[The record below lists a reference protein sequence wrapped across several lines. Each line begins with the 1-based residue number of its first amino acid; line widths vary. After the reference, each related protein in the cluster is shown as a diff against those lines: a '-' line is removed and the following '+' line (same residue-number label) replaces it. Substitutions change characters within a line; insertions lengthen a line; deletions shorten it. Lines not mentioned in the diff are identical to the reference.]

1 MADGSI
7 RIDATVSDEQAKKQI
22 AQMTKDIEKQSAA
35 VDKQAAKVHK
45 LAEQWNKVAAGG
57 TKGIKMQ
64 ADLAATEKEAARLA
78 ARLDE
83 VNAEIEKAQSDYNTK
98 LKQAATG
105 AIPQEEFSE
114 SAQKLNSLV
123 AESDKLGEA
132 LRNADDKAAQL
143 KQQLAEIK
151 QSSTMSSAGQNVRQ
165 NLSNETTQLENMKA
179 GLKQSKS
186 EMNDFVS
193 QTNSKMAKLKR
204 VVAGLGAGLKTSVGS
219 LQNSLGGKLGAAID
233 KLKAKFSNFGRSSQK
248 SMKKATGGVQSF
260 GVRLRSIVAGALF
273 FNLISKALTA
283 MADRLGKA
291 LLANQTFAKSFGQVK
306 SNLLTAF
313 QPIYE
318 SIIPWLNKLMQALAQ
333 VTAQMAQ
340 FIASVFGTTAQ
351 QAQENAKELNKQTD
365 ALDSTASSA
374 KKAEKAL
381 ASFDTVQKLTNNSNN
396 TTDPSAPKFDTDYSA
411 VKNQTP
417 QWLTD
422 FWKVFQDSWAQ
433 YGQQT
438 IESAKNA
445 LSALKDMV
453 SAIGQSFM
461 AIWTNG
467 TGLETLNN
475 IQLLLQTIFDLI
487 TAIATAFT
495 NAWNTN
501 NTGEQMLQA
510 IMNLLNTIIQIITSI
525 GQAFINAWNS
535 GNAGQAML
543 QAIMT
548 AITNVVS
555 FVNSIGQ
562 AFLTAWNDAGL
573 GESIMGHII
582 SIVTNIANV
591 IGNISQR
598 LQEAWEKNNNGV
610 QIWEAILGIV
620 DSILGFIDRITEA
633 TAQWAAHLNFEPLME
648 SIRNILQAI
657 KNLADSLG
665 DVLGDLY
672 ENVVLPMLTWVIQ
685 TGLPGL
691 INLLASVI
699 QFLAEHKT
707 LLALLTDAVI
717 GFVAAFKIASII
729 QQLASMATAIGKV
742 VSGISPLTAVL
753 ALVITL
759 TVGIMRAW
767 SNLTPLERATTV
779 IYGIV
784 AAVAALAVALGAVT
798 GAAGAIAAAAALAIG
813 IGMVYKNIN
822 AASKRSASSTRAYSL
837 GNADRPV
844 ALSTSD
850 IPALAN
856 GAVISPN
863 SEFLAL
869 LGDQKSGV
877 NVETPLSTMID
888 AFNAALD
895 ARGGTGNSS
904 QPIELYIDG
913 AKFAR
918 ITGPYNSGETR
929 RRGVSLVT
937 GGA

>member
-35 VDKQAAKVHK
+35 VDKQAAKVQK

-98 LKQAATG
+98 LKQATTG

-151 QSSTMSSAGQNVRQ
+151 QSSTMSSAGQTVRQ
-165 NLSNETTQLENMKA
+165 NLDNETTQLENMKA

-186 EMNDFVS
+186 EMTDFTS

-204 VVAGLGAGLKTSVGS
+204 AIASLGVGLKSSVGS

-291 LLANQTFAKSFGQVK
+291 LLANKTFAKSFGQVK

-340 FIASVFGTTAQ
+340 FTASVFGTTAQ
-351 QAQENAKELNKQTD
+351 KAQDNAKALEEQVD
-365 ALDSTASSA
+365 ATNDTTKAT

-381 ASFDTVQKLTNNSNN
+381 ASFDTVQKLTNK
-396 TTDPSAPKFDTDYSA
+396 TEDPSKPKFDTDFSA
-411 VKNQTP
+411 AENQMP

-422 FWKVFQDSWAQ
+422 FWKTFQESWAQ

-475 IQLLLQTIFDLI
+475 IQLLLQTIFNLI

-525 GQAFINAWNS
+525 GQAFIAAWND
-535 GNAGQAML
+535 GNAGQIML
-543 QAIMT
+543 QSIMA

-582 SIVTNIANV
+582 SIVTNIVNV

-620 DSILGFIDRITEA
+620 DSILRFIDRITEA

-648 SIRNILQAI
+648 SIKNILQAI

-691 INLLASVI
+691 IDLLASVI

-717 GFVAAFKIASII
+717 GFVTAFKITSII

-753 ALVITL
+753 ALVIAL
-759 TVGIMRAW
+759 TAGIMSAW

-798 GAAGAIAAAAALAIG
+798 GPAGAIAAAASIAAG
-813 IGMVYKNIN
+813 IGMVALNTSKAN
-822 AASKRSASSTRAYSL
+822 KRSSSGTRAYS
-837 GNADRPV
+837 GEFSRPV
-844 ALSTSD
+844 AFSLDSV
-850 IPALAN
+850 PHLAN

-918 ITGPYNSGETR
+918 ITGPYNTGETR

>member
-35 VDKQAAKVHK
+35 VDKQAAKVQK

-64 ADLAATEKEAARLA
+64 TDLAATEKEAARLA

-151 QSSTMSSAGQNVRQ
+151 QSSTMSSAGQNVRR
-165 NLSNETTQLENMKA
+165 NLANETTQLDNMKA

-204 VVAGLGAGLKTSVGS
+204 VIAGLGAGLKTSVGS
-219 LQNSLGGKLGAAID
+219 LQNFLGGKLGAAID
-233 KLKAKFSNFGRSSQK
+233 KLKGKFANFGRSSQK

-381 ASFDTVQKLTNNSNN
+381 ASFDTVQKLTNN

-411 VKNQTP
+411 AKNQTP

-525 GQAFINAWNS
+525 GQAFIAAWND
-535 GNAGQAML
+535 GNAGQIML
-543 QAIMT
+543 QSIMT
-548 AITNVVS
+548 LITTVVQAISAIGQAFLAAWNDGNAGQTMINTLIQMITAVVNL
-555 FVNSIGQ
+555 VNSIGQ
-562 AFLTAWNDAGL
+562 AFIAAWSDAGL
-573 GESIMGHII
+573 GESIFSHIL
-582 SIVTNIANV
+582 SIITNIENAIKSLAEN
-591 IGNISQR
+591 
-598 LQEAWEKNNNGV
+598 LQSAWEYNGNGV
-610 QIWEAILGIV
+610 AVWE
-620 DSILGFIDRITEA
+620 SILKIIDDVLAGIDKMSQA
-633 TAQWAAHLNFEPLME
+633 TADWASGLNFEPLVTAFNNFMAALE
-648 SIRNILQAI
+648 PVVDLIMNGLAWAWENVLLPLASWTIEEAAPAILNLLAAALQAI
-657 KNLADSLG
+657 
-665 DVLGDLY
+665 Y
-672 ENVVLPMLTWVIQ
+672 
-685 TGLPGL
+685 
-691 INLLASVI
+691 
-699 QFLAEHKT
+699 
-707 LLALLTDAVI
+707 
-717 GFVAAFKIASII
+717 
-729 QQLASMATAIGKV
+729 KV
-742 VSGISPLTAVL
+742 VSALAPILQTIWSIIKPIVQFIGFSVISIIKGLTDTIAKLGDMLSFVINLISKIGSGIGSGISS
-753 ALVITL
+753 LV
-759 TVGIMRAW
+759 G
-767 SNLTPLERATTV
+767 
-779 IYGIV
+779 
-784 AAVAALAVALGAVT
+784 ALGGGLSAFSLDSPT
-798 GAAGAIAAAAALAIG
+798 AAYAL
-813 IGMVYKNIN
+813 
-822 AASKRSASSTRAYSL
+822 
-837 GNADRPV
+837 
-844 ALSTSD
+844 D

>member
-35 VDKQAAKVHK
+35 VDKQAAKVQK

-78 ARLDE
+78 TRLDE
-83 VNAEIEKAQSDYNTK
+83 VNAEIEKTQSDYSTK

-105 AIPQEEFSE
+105 AIPQEEFSA
-114 SAQKLNSLV
+114 SAQKLSELV
-123 AESDKLGEA
+123 AESDKLAEA
-132 LRNADDKAAQL
+132 LRGADDKAAKL
-143 KQQLAEIK
+143 RVDLAAAKEA
-151 QSSTMSSAGQNVRQ
+151 SVSSAEGQNVKS
-165 NLSNETTQLENMKA
+165 NLDNEQVKLENMRY
-179 GLKQSKS
+179 GLKKS
-186 EMNDFVS
+186 QADMDGFVN
-193 QTNSKMAKLKR
+193 QTNSNIAKLKR
-204 VVAGLGAGLKTSVGS
+204 VVASLSAGLKTSVGN
-219 LQNSLGGKLGAAID
+219 LQKSFGSKLGAAID
-233 KLKAKFSNFGRSSQK
+233 KLKAKFSDFGRSSQK

-501 NTGEQMLQA
+501 NTGEQMLQS

-525 GQAFINAWNS
+525 GQAFIAAWND
-535 GNAGQAML
+535 GNAGQIML
-543 QAIMT
+543 QSIMT
-548 AITNVVS
+548 LITTVVQAINAIGQAFLAAWNDGNAGQTMINTLIQMITAVVNL
-555 FVNSIGQ
+555 VNSIGQ
-562 AFLTAWNDAGL
+562 AFIAAWTDAGL
-573 GESIMGHII
+573 GESIFSNILSII
-582 SIVTNIANV
+582 TNIENTIKSLAEN
-591 IGNISQR
+591 
-598 LQEAWEKNNNGV
+598 LQSAWEYNGNGV
-610 QIWEAILGIV
+610 AIWE
-620 DSILGFIDRITEA
+620 SILKIIDDVLAGIDKMSQA
-633 TAQWAAHLNFEPLME
+633 TADWASGLNFEPLVTAFNNFMAALE
-648 SIRNILQAI
+648 PVVDLIMNG
-657 KNLADSLG
+657 LAWAW
-665 DVLGDLY
+665 
-672 ENVVLPMLTWVIQ
+672 ENVLLPLASWTIEEATPAVL
-685 TGLPGL
+685 
-691 INLLASVI
+691 NLLA
-699 QFLAEHKT
+699 A
-707 LLALLTDAVI
+707 ALQAVY
-717 GFVAAFKIASII
+717 
-729 QQLASMATAIGKV
+729 KV
-742 VSGISPLTAVL
+742 VSALAPILQTIWSIIKPIVQFIGFSVISIIKGLTDTITKLGDAISFVLNLISKIGSGIGSGISS
-753 ALVITL
+753 LV
-759 TVGIMRAW
+759 G
-767 SNLTPLERATTV
+767 
-779 IYGIV
+779 
-784 AAVAALAVALGAVT
+784 ALGGGLSAFSLDSPT
-798 GAAGAIAAAAALAIG
+798 AAYAL
-813 IGMVYKNIN
+813 
-822 AASKRSASSTRAYSL
+822 
-837 GNADRPV
+837 
-844 ALSTSD
+844 D

>member
-7 RIDATVSDEQAKKQI
+7 RIEATVSDEQAKKQI

-35 VDKQAAKVHK
+35 VDKQAAKVQK
-45 LAEQWNKVAAGG
+45 LADQWNKVAAGG

-78 ARLDE
+78 TRLDE

-165 NLSNETTQLENMKA
+165 SLDNETTQLGNMKA

-204 VVAGLGAGLKTSVGS
+204 VVAGLGAGLKSSVGS
-219 LQNSLGGKLGAAID
+219 LQNFLGGKLGAAID
-233 KLKAKFSNFGRSSQK
+233 KLKAKFSSFGRSSQK

-291 LLANQTFAKSFGQVK
+291 LLANKTFAKSFGQVK

-381 ASFDTVQKLTNNSNN
+381 ASFDTVQKLSNK

-453 SAIGQSFM
+453 SAIGQAFM
-461 AIWTNG
+461 EVWTNG

-475 IQLLLQTIFDLI
+475 IQLLLQTIFNLI

-495 NAWNTN
+495 NAWNAN

-525 GQAFINAWNS
+525 GQAFIAAWND
-535 GNAGQAML
+535 GNAGQIML
-543 QAIMT
+543 QSIMT
-548 AITNVVS
+548 LITTVVQAINAIGQAFLAAWNDGNAGQTMINSLIQMITAVVNL
-555 FVNSIGQ
+555 VNSIGQ
-562 AFLTAWNDAGL
+562 AFIAAWSDAGL
-573 GESIMGHII
+573 GESIFSNILSII
-582 SIVTNIANV
+582 TNIENAIKSLAQN
-591 IGNISQR
+591 
-598 LQEAWEKNNNGV
+598 LQSAWEYNNNGV
-610 QIWEAILGIV
+610 AIWE
-620 DSILGFIDRITEA
+620 SILKIIDDVLAGIDKMSQA
-633 TAQWAAHLNFEPLME
+633 TADWASGLNFEPLITSFNNFMAALE
-648 SIRNILQAI
+648 PVVDLIMNGLAWAWENVLLPLASWTIEEAVPAVLNLLAAALQAI
-657 KNLADSLG
+657 
-665 DVLGDLY
+665 Y
-672 ENVVLPMLTWVIQ
+672 
-685 TGLPGL
+685 
-691 INLLASVI
+691 
-699 QFLAEHKT
+699 
-707 LLALLTDAVI
+707 
-717 GFVAAFKIASII
+717 
-729 QQLASMATAIGKV
+729 KV
-742 VSGISPLTAVL
+742 VS
-753 ALVITL
+753 
-759 TVGIMRAW
+759 
-767 SNLTPLERATTV
+767 
-779 IYGIV
+779 
-784 AAVAALAVALGAVT
+784 ALAPILQTLWNLIKPIVQF
-798 GAAGAIAAAAALAIG
+798 IG
-813 IGMVYKNIN
+813 FSVISIIKGLTDTITK
-822 AASKRSASSTRAYSL
+822 L
-837 GNADRPV
+837 GNAISFV
-844 ALSTSD
+844 INLISKLGSSIGSGVSSLVGALGSKFSAFSMDSPTAAYALD

-877 NVETPLSTMID
+877 NIETPLSTMID

-918 ITGPYNSGETR
+918 ITGPYNTGETR
-929 RRGVSLVT
+929 RRGVSLVA

>member
-35 VDKQAAKVHK
+35 VDKQAAKVQK
-45 LAEQWNKVAAGG
+45 LADQWNKVAAGG

-98 LKQAATG
+98 LKQATTG

-165 NLSNETTQLENMKA
+165 SLDNETTQLGNMKA

-204 VVAGLGAGLKTSVGS
+204 VIAGLGAGLKTSVGS

-233 KLKAKFSNFGRSSQK
+233 KLKSKFSNFGRSSQK

-291 LLANQTFAKSFGQVK
+291 LLANKTFAKSFGQVK

-340 FIASVFGTTAQ
+340 FTASVFGTTAQ
-351 QAQENAKELNKQTD
+351 KAQDNAKALEEQVD
-365 ALDSTASSA
+365 ATNDTTKAT

-381 ASFDTVQKLTNNSNN
+381 ASFDTVQKLSNNSDN

-411 VKNQTP
+411 VKKQTP

-475 IQLLLQTIFDLI
+475 IQLLLQTIFNLI

-525 GQAFINAWNS
+525 GQAFIAAWND
-535 GNAGQAML
+535 GNAGQIML

-562 AFLTAWNDAGL
+562 AFIVAWNQAGL

-582 SIVTNIANV
+582 SIITNIVNA
-591 IGNISQR
+591 IGNIAQR
-598 LQEAWEKNNNGV
+598 LQEAWEKNNTGV
-610 QIWEAILGIV
+610 AIWTAILGIV
-620 DSILGFIDRITEA
+620 DSVLGFVDRIAQA
-633 TAQWAAHLNFEPLME
+633 TANWAAQLNFSPLLE
-648 SIRNILQAI
+648 SIKTLLEGV
-657 KNLADSLG
+657 KNLTDTLG
-665 DVLGDLY
+665 EALGEIYQDII
-672 ENVVLPMLTWVIQ
+672 LPLLTWVIQ
-685 TGLPGL
+685 TGLP
-691 INLLASVI
+691 SVI
-699 QFLAEHKT
+699 T
-707 LLALLTDAVI
+707 LLGSLANFIANNKVLVKSLIETVTL
-717 GFVAAFKIASII
+717 FVAAWKLTGIIAAVAKLVSTINP
-729 QQLASMATAIGKV
+729 LAAALGLV
-742 VSGISPLTAVL
+742 V
-753 ALVITL
+753 TL
-759 TVGIMRAW
+759 TLAVMNAW
-767 SNLTPLERATTV
+767 SNLTTLERVTTI
-779 IYGIV
+779 IYGVV

-798 GAAGAIAAAAALAIG
+798 GPAGAIAAAASIAVG
-813 IGMVYKNIN
+813 IGMVALNTSKAN
-822 AASKRSASSTRAYSL
+822 KRSSSGTRAYS
-837 GNADRPV
+837 GDFSRPV
-844 ALSTSD
+844 AFSLDSV
-850 IPALAN
+850 PHLAN

>member
-35 VDKQAAKVHK
+35 VDKQAAKVQK

-83 VNAEIEKAQSDYNTK
+83 VNAEIEKTQSDYNTK

-151 QSSTMSSAGQNVRQ
+151 QSSTMSSAGQNVRR
-165 NLSNETTQLENMKA
+165 NLANETTQLDNMKA

-204 VVAGLGAGLKTSVGS
+204 VIAGLGAGLKTSVGS
-219 LQNSLGGKLGAAID
+219 LQNFLGGKLGAAID
-233 KLKAKFSNFGRSSQK
+233 KLKAKFANFGRSSQK

-381 ASFDTVQKLTNNSNN
+381 ASFDTVQKLTNNSSN

-525 GQAFINAWNS
+525 GQAFIAAWND
-535 GNAGQAML
+535 GNAGQIML
-543 QAIMT
+543 QSIMT
-548 AITNVVS
+548 LITTVVQAISAIGQAFLAAWNDGNAGQTMINTLIQMITAVVNL
-555 FVNSIGQ
+555 VNSIGQ
-562 AFLTAWNDAGL
+562 AFITAWTDAGL
-573 GESIMGHII
+573 GESIFSNILSII
-582 SIVTNIANV
+582 TNIENTIKSLAEN
-591 IGNISQR
+591 
-598 LQEAWEKNNNGV
+598 LQSAWEYNGNGV
-610 QIWEAILGIV
+610 AIWESILKIV
-620 DSILGFIDRITEA
+620 DDVLAGIDKMSQA
-633 TAQWAAHLNFEPLME
+633 TADWASGLNFEPLVTAFNNFMAALE
-648 SIRNILQAI
+648 PVVDLIVNGLAWAWENVLLPLASWTIEEAAPAILNLLAAALQAI
-657 KNLADSLG
+657 
-665 DVLGDLY
+665 Y
-672 ENVVLPMLTWVIQ
+672 
-685 TGLPGL
+685 
-691 INLLASVI
+691 
-699 QFLAEHKT
+699 
-707 LLALLTDAVI
+707 
-717 GFVAAFKIASII
+717 
-729 QQLASMATAIGKV
+729 KV
-742 VSGISPLTAVL
+742 VSALAPILQTIWSIIKPIVQFIGFSVISIIKGLTDTITKLGDAISFVLNLISKIGSGIGSGISS
-753 ALVITL
+753 LV
-759 TVGIMRAW
+759 G
-767 SNLTPLERATTV
+767 
-779 IYGIV
+779 
-784 AAVAALAVALGAVT
+784 ALGGGLSAFSLDSPT
-798 GAAGAIAAAAALAIG
+798 AAYAL
-813 IGMVYKNIN
+813 
-822 AASKRSASSTRAYSL
+822 
-837 GNADRPV
+837 
-844 ALSTSD
+844 D

>member
-7 RIDATVSDEQAKKQI
+7 RIEATVSDEQAKKQI

-35 VDKQAAKVHK
+35 VDKQAAKVQK

-123 AESDKLGEA
+123 AESDKLGES
-132 LRNADDKAAQL
+132 LRNADDKSAQL

-165 NLSNETTQLENMKA
+165 NLANETTQLGNMKA
-179 GLKQSKS
+179 GLKQSKT
-186 EMNDFVS
+186 EMEDFVS

-204 VVAGLGAGLKTSVGS
+204 VVASLGVGLKNSVGS
-219 LQNSLGGKLGAAID
+219 LRNFLGGKLGAAID
-233 KLKAKFSNFGRSSQK
+233 KLKAKFANFGRSSQK

-381 ASFDTVQKLTNNSNN
+381 ASFDTVQKLSNNSNN

-411 VKNQTP
+411 AKNQTP

-562 AFLTAWNDAGL
+562 AFIVAWNQAGL

-582 SIVTNIANV
+582 SIITNIANA
-591 IGNISQR
+591 IGSIAQR
-598 LQEAWEKNNNGV
+598 LQEAWEKNNTGV
-610 QIWEAILGIV
+610 AIWTAILGIV
-620 DSILGFIDRITEA
+620 DSVLGFVDRIAQA
-633 TAQWAAHLNFEPLME
+633 TANWAAQLNFSPLLE
-648 SIRNILQAI
+648 SIKTLLEGV
-657 KNLADSLG
+657 KNLTDTLG
-665 DVLGDLY
+665 EALGEIYQDII
-672 ENVVLPMLTWVIQ
+672 LPLLTWVIQ
-685 TGLPGL
+685 TGLP
-691 INLLASVI
+691 SVI
-699 QFLAEHKT
+699 T
-707 LLALLTDAVI
+707 LLGSLANFIANNKVLVKSLIEAVTL
-717 GFVAAFKIASII
+717 FVAAWKLTGIIAAVAKLVSTINP
-729 QQLASMATAIGKV
+729 LAAALGLV
-742 VSGISPLTAVL
+742 V
-753 ALVITL
+753 TL
-759 TVGIMRAW
+759 TLAVMNAW
-767 SNLTPLERATTV
+767 SNLTTLERVTTI
-779 IYGIV
+779 IYGVV
-784 AAVAALAVALGAVT
+784 AAVAALAVALGAIT
-798 GAAGAIAAAAALAIG
+798 GPAGAIAAAASIAVGL
-813 IGMVYKNIN
+813 GMVALNTSKAN
-822 AASKRSASSTRAYSL
+822 KRSSSGTRAYSE
-837 GNADRPV
+837 DFSRPV
-844 ALSTSD
+844 AFSLDSV
-850 IPALAN
+850 PHLAN

>member
-165 NLSNETTQLENMKA
+165 SLANETTQLENMEA

-204 VVAGLGAGLKTSVGS
+204 VIAGLGAGLKTSVGS

-475 IQLLLQTIFDLI
+475 IQLLLQTIFNLI
-487 TAIATAFT
+487 AAIATAFT

-501 NTGEQMLQA
+501 NTGEQMLQS

-525 GQAFINAWNS
+525 GQAFIAAWND
-535 GNAGQAML
+535 GNAGQIML

-562 AFLTAWNDAGL
+562 AFIVAWNQAGL

-582 SIVTNIANV
+582 SIITNIANA
-591 IGNISQR
+591 IGNIAQR
-598 LQEAWEKNNNGV
+598 LQEAWEKNNTGV
-610 QIWEAILGIV
+610 AIWTAILGIV
-620 DSILGFIDRITEA
+620 DSVLGFVDRIAQA
-633 TAQWAAHLNFEPLME
+633 TANWAAQLNFSPLLE
-648 SIRNILQAI
+648 SIKTLLEGV
-657 KNLADSLG
+657 KNLTDTLG
-665 DVLGDLY
+665 EALGEIYQDII
-672 ENVVLPMLTWVIQ
+672 LPLLTWVIQ
-685 TGLPGL
+685 TGLP
-691 INLLASVI
+691 SVI
-699 QFLAEHKT
+699 T
-707 LLALLTDAVI
+707 LLGSLANFIANNKVLVKSLIEAVTL
-717 GFVAAFKIASII
+717 FVAAWKLTGIIAAVAKLVSTINP
-729 QQLASMATAIGKV
+729 LAAALGLV
-742 VSGISPLTAVL
+742 V
-753 ALVITL
+753 TL
-759 TVGIMRAW
+759 TLAVMNAW
-767 SNLTPLERATTV
+767 SNLTTLERVTTI
-779 IYGIV
+779 IYGVV
-784 AAVAALAVALGAVT
+784 AAVAALAVALGAIT
-798 GAAGAIAAAAALAIG
+798 GPAGAIAAAASIAVGL
-813 IGMVYKNIN
+813 GMVALNTSKAN
-822 AASKRSASSTRAYSL
+822 KRSSSGTRAYSE
-837 GNADRPV
+837 DFSRPV
-844 ALSTSD
+844 AFSLDSV
-850 IPALAN
+850 PHLAN

>member
-7 RIDATVSDEQAKKQI
+7 RIEATVSDEQAKKQI

-35 VDKQAAKVHK
+35 VDKQAAKVQK

-98 LKQAATG
+98 LKQATTG

-165 NLSNETTQLENMKA
+165 NLSNETTQLDNMKA

-204 VVAGLGAGLKTSVGS
+204 VIAGLGAGLKTSVGS

-233 KLKAKFSNFGRSSQK
+233 KLKAKFSGFGRSSQK

-291 LLANQTFAKSFGQVK
+291 LLANKTFAKSFGQVK

-381 ASFDTVQKLTNNSNN
+381 ASFDTVQKLSNKT
-396 TTDPSAPKFDTDYSA
+396 TTDPSTPKFDTDYSA
-411 VKNQTP
+411 AGNQTP

-422 FWKVFQDSWAQ
+422 FWKVFQQSWAQ

-453 SAIGQSFM
+453 SAIGQAFM
-461 AIWTNG
+461 EVWTNG

-475 IQLLLQTIFDLI
+475 IQLLLQTIFNLI
-487 TAIATAFT
+487 NAIATAFT

-562 AFLTAWNDAGL
+562 AFLVAWNQAGL

-582 SIVTNIANV
+582 SIITNIANA
-591 IGNISQR
+591 IGNIAQK
-598 LQEAWEKNNNGV
+598 LQEAWEKNNTGV
-610 QIWEAILGIV
+610 AIWTAILGIV
-620 DSILGFIDRITEA
+620 DSVLGFVDRIAQA
-633 TAQWAAHLNFEPLME
+633 TANWAAQLNFSPLLE
-648 SIRNILQAI
+648 SIKTLLEGV
-657 KNLADSLG
+657 KNLTDTLG
-665 DVLGDLY
+665 EALGEIYQDII
-672 ENVVLPMLTWVIQ
+672 LPLLTWVIQ
-685 TGLPGL
+685 TGLP
-691 INLLASVI
+691 SVI
-699 QFLAEHKT
+699 T
-707 LLALLTDAVI
+707 LLGSLANFIANNKVLVKSLIETVTL
-717 GFVAAFKIASII
+717 FVAAWKLTGIIAAVAKLVSTINP
-729 QQLASMATAIGKV
+729 LAAALGLV
-742 VSGISPLTAVL
+742 V
-753 ALVITL
+753 TL
-759 TVGIMRAW
+759 TLAVMNAW
-767 SNLTPLERATTV
+767 SNLTTLERVTTI
-779 IYGIV
+779 IYGVV

-798 GAAGAIAAAAALAIG
+798 GPAGAIAAAASIAVG
-813 IGMVYKNIN
+813 IGMVALNTSKAN
-822 AASKRSASSTRAYSL
+822 KRSSSGTRAYS
-837 GNADRPV
+837 GEFSRPV
-844 ALSTSD
+844 AFSLDSV
-850 IPALAN
+850 PHLAN

>member
-35 VDKQAAKVHK
+35 VDKQAAKVQK

-165 NLSNETTQLENMKA
+165 SLDNETTQLGNMKA

-193 QTNSKMAKLKR
+193 QTNSKIAKLKR
-204 VVAGLGAGLKTSVGS
+204 VVAGLGVGLKTSVGS
-219 LQNSLGGKLGAAID
+219 LQKSLGDKLGAAID
-233 KLKAKFSNFGRSSQK
+233 KLKSKFSNFGRSSQK

-453 SAIGQSFM
+453 SAIGQAFM
-461 AIWTNG
+461 SVWTNG
-467 TGLETLNN
+467 TGLELLNN
-475 IQLLLQTIFDLI
+475 IQLLLQTIFNLI

-525 GQAFINAWNS
+525 GQAFIAAWND
-535 GNAGQAML
+535 GNAGQIML

-562 AFLTAWNDAGL
+562 AFIVAWNQAGL

-582 SIVTNIANV
+582 SIITNIANA

-648 SIRNILQAI
+648 SIKNILQAI
-657 KNLADSLG
+657 KNLVDTIG
-665 DVLGDLY
+665 TVLGNVY
-672 ENVVLPMLTWVIQ
+672 QSVVLPFLGWVIE
-685 TGLPGL
+685 TALPGL
-691 INLLASVI
+691 INLLAAVI
-699 QFLAEHKT
+699 QFLSEHQN
-707 LLALLTDAVI
+707 LLVVLTGLVV
-717 GFVAAFKIASII
+717 GFIAAFKLIAII
-729 QQLASMATAIGKV
+729 QQLVKMASTIKDVIALFTANPILVAV
-742 VSGISPLTAVL
+742 VAIVAAL
-753 ALVITL
+753 ALVIANWDKIKE
-759 TVGIMRAW
+759 VAGNVCDW
-767 SNLTPLERATTV
+767 
-779 IYGIV
+779 IV
-784 AAVAALAVALGAVT
+784 EKIQAIIQTIKDAIQAVKDFFS
-798 GAAGAIAAAAALAIG
+798 AIG
-813 IGMVYKNIN
+813 NKVSSGISSFFGGGTSAY
-822 AASKRSASSTRAYSL
+822 ALPASVPVAPYSL
-837 GNADRPV
+837 
-844 ALSTSD
+844 D

-856 GAVISPN
+856 GAIISPN

-877 NVETPLSTMID
+877 NIETPLSTMID

>member
-35 VDKQAAKVHK
+35 VDKQAAKVQK

-78 ARLDE
+78 TRLDE
-83 VNAEIEKAQSDYNTK
+83 VNAEIEKAQSDYNAK

-132 LRNADDKAAQL
+132 LRNADAKAAQL

-165 NLSNETTQLENMKA
+165 NLANETTQLGNMKA
-179 GLKQSKS
+179 GLKQSKT
-186 EMNDFVS
+186 EMEDFVS

-204 VVAGLGAGLKTSVGS
+204 VVASLGVGLKNSVGS
-219 LQNSLGGKLGAAID
+219 LRNFLGGKLGAAID

-291 LLANQTFAKSFGQVK
+291 LLANKTFAKSFGQVK
-306 SNLLTAF
+306 SNLMTAF

-381 ASFDTVQKLTNNSNN
+381 ASFDTVQKLTNN

-411 VKNQTP
+411 AKNQTP
-417 QWLTD
+417 KWLTD

-510 IMNLLNTIIQIITSI
+510 IMDLLNTIIQIITSI
-525 GQAFINAWNS
+525 GQAFIAAWND
-535 GNAGQAML
+535 GNAGQIML
-543 QAIMT
+543 QSIMT
-548 AITNVVS
+548 LITTVVQAISAIGQAFLAAWNDGNAGQTMINTLIQMITAVVNL
-555 FVNSIGQ
+555 VNSIGQ
-562 AFLTAWNDAGL
+562 AFISAWTDAGL
-573 GESIMGHII
+573 GESIFSNII
-582 SIVTNIANV
+582 SIITNIENAIKSLAEN
-591 IGNISQR
+591 
-598 LQEAWEKNNNGV
+598 LQSAWEYNGNGV
-610 QIWEAILGIV
+610 AVWE
-620 DSILGFIDRITEA
+620 SILKIIDDVLAGIDKMSQA
-633 TAQWAAHLNFEPLME
+633 TADWASGLNFEPLVTAF
-648 SIRNILQAI
+648 N
-657 KNLADSLG
+657 NLMAALEP
-665 DVLGDLY
+665 VVDLIMNGLAWAW
-672 ENVVLPMLTWVIQ
+672 ENVLLPLASWTIEEAAPAVL
-685 TGLPGL
+685 
-691 INLLASVI
+691 NLLA
-699 QFLAEHKT
+699 A
-707 LLALLTDAVI
+707 ALQAVY
-717 GFVAAFKIASII
+717 
-729 QQLASMATAIGKV
+729 KV
-742 VSGISPLTAVL
+742 VSALAPILQTIWSIIKPIVQFIGFSVISIIKGLTDTIAKLGDMLSFVLNLISKIGSGIGSGISS
-753 ALVITL
+753 LV
-759 TVGIMRAW
+759 G
-767 SNLTPLERATTV
+767 
-779 IYGIV
+779 
-784 AAVAALAVALGAVT
+784 ALG
-798 GAAGAIAAAAALAIG
+798 GGL
-813 IGMVYKNIN
+813 
-822 AASKRSASSTRAYSL
+822 SAFSLDSPTAAYSL
-837 GNADRPV
+837 
-844 ALSTSD
+844 D

-918 ITGPYNSGETR
+918 ITGPYNTGETR
-929 RRGVSLVT
+929 RRGVSLVA

>member
-78 ARLDE
+78 TRLDE

-165 NLSNETTQLENMKA
+165 SLANETTQLENMKA
-179 GLKQSKS
+179 GLKQSKA
-186 EMNDFVS
+186 EMDDFVS

-204 VVAGLGAGLKTSVGS
+204 VVASLGAGLKNSVGS
-219 LQNSLGGKLGAAID
+219 LQNFLGGKLGAAID
-233 KLKAKFSNFGRSSQK
+233 KLKAKFSSFGRSSQK

-381 ASFDTVQKLTNNSNN
+381 ASFDTVQKLSNNSSN

-475 IQLLLQTIFDLI
+475 IQLLLQTIFNLI

-525 GQAFINAWNS
+525 GQAFIAAWND
-535 GNAGQAML
+535 GNAGQIML

-562 AFLTAWNDAGL
+562 AFLVAWNQAGL

-582 SIVTNIANV
+582 SIITNIANA
-591 IGNISQR
+591 IGNIAQR
-598 LQEAWEKNNNGV
+598 LQEAWEKNNTGV
-610 QIWEAILGIV
+610 AIWTAILGIV
-620 DSILGFIDRITEA
+620 DSVLGFVDRIAQA
-633 TAQWAAHLNFEPLME
+633 TANWAAQLNFSPLLE
-648 SIRNILQAI
+648 SIKTLLEGV
-657 KNLADSLG
+657 KNLTDTLG
-665 DVLGDLY
+665 EALGEIYQDII
-672 ENVVLPMLTWVIQ
+672 LPLLTWVIQ
-685 TGLPGL
+685 TGLP
-691 INLLASVI
+691 SVI
-699 QFLAEHKT
+699 T
-707 LLALLTDAVI
+707 LLGSLANFIANNKVLVKSLIEAVTL
-717 GFVAAFKIASII
+717 FVAAWKLTGIIAAVAK
-729 QQLASMATAIGKV
+729 L
-742 VSGISPLTAVL
+742 VSTINPLTA
-753 ALVITL
+753 ALGLVVTL
-759 TVGIMRAW
+759 TLAVMNAW
-767 SNLTPLERATTV
+767 SNLSTLERVTTI
-779 IYGIV
+779 IYGVV
-784 AAVAALAVALGAVT
+784 AAVAALAVALGAIT
-798 GAAGAIAAAAALAIG
+798 GPAGAIAAAASIAVGL
-813 IGMVYKNIN
+813 GMVALNTSKAN
-822 AASKRSASSTRAYSL
+822 KRSSSGTRAYSE
-837 GNADRPV
+837 DFSRPV
-844 ALSTSD
+844 AFSLDSV
-850 IPALAN
+850 PHLAN

>member
-35 VDKQAAKVHK
+35 VDKQAAKVQK

-165 NLSNETTQLENMKA
+165 NLANETTQLGNMKA
-179 GLKQSKS
+179 GLKQSKT
-186 EMNDFVS
+186 EMEDFVS

-204 VVAGLGAGLKTSVGS
+204 VVASLGVGLKNSVGS
-219 LQNSLGGKLGAAID
+219 LQNFLGGKLGAAID
-233 KLKAKFSNFGRSSQK
+233 KLKAKFANFGRSSQK

-351 QAQENAKELNKQTD
+351 QAQENAKELYKQTD

-381 ASFDTVQKLTNNSNN
+381 ASFDTVQKLSNNSSN

-411 VKNQTP
+411 AKNQTP

-453 SAIGQSFM
+453 SAIGQAFM
-461 AIWTNG
+461 AVWTNG
-467 TGLETLNN
+467 TGLALLNN
-475 IQLLLQTIFDLI
+475 IQLLLQTIFNLI

-525 GQAFINAWNS
+525 GQAFIAAWND
-535 GNAGQAML
+535 GNAGQIML
-543 QAIMT
+543 QSIMT
-548 AITNVVS
+548 LITTVVQAISAIGQAFLAAWNDGNAGQTMINTLIQMITAVVNL
-555 FVNSIGQ
+555 VNSIGQ
-562 AFLTAWNDAGL
+562 AFITAWTDAGL
-573 GESIMGHII
+573 GESIFSNILSII
-582 SIVTNIANV
+582 TNIENTIKSLAEN
-591 IGNISQR
+591 
-598 LQEAWEKNNNGV
+598 LQSAWEYNGNGV
-610 QIWEAILGIV
+610 AIWESILKIV
-620 DSILGFIDRITEA
+620 DDVLAGIDKMSQA
-633 TAQWAAHLNFEPLME
+633 TADWASGLNFEPLVTAFNNFMAALE
-648 SIRNILQAI
+648 PVVDLIMNGLAWAWENVLLPLASWTIEEAAPAILNLLAAALQAI
-657 KNLADSLG
+657 
-665 DVLGDLY
+665 Y
-672 ENVVLPMLTWVIQ
+672 
-685 TGLPGL
+685 
-691 INLLASVI
+691 
-699 QFLAEHKT
+699 
-707 LLALLTDAVI
+707 
-717 GFVAAFKIASII
+717 
-729 QQLASMATAIGKV
+729 KV
-742 VSGISPLTAVL
+742 VSALAPILQTIWSIIKPIVQFIGFSVISIIEGLTDTITKLGDAISFVLNLIGKIGSGIGSGISS
-753 ALVITL
+753 LV
-759 TVGIMRAW
+759 G
-767 SNLTPLERATTV
+767 
-779 IYGIV
+779 
-784 AAVAALAVALGAVT
+784 ALG
-798 GAAGAIAAAAALAIG
+798 GGL
-813 IGMVYKNIN
+813 
-822 AASKRSASSTRAYSL
+822 SAFSLDSPTAAYSL
-837 GNADRPV
+837 
-844 ALSTSD
+844 D

>member
-35 VDKQAAKVHK
+35 VDKQAAKVQK

-78 ARLDE
+78 TRLDE
-83 VNAEIEKAQSDYNTK
+83 VNAEIEKAQSDYSTK

-123 AESDKLGEA
+123 AESDRLGEA
-132 LRNADDKAAQL
+132 LRNADAKAAQL
-143 KQQLAEIK
+143 KQQLTEIQ

-165 NLSNETTQLENMKA
+165 NLANETTQLENMKA

-204 VVAGLGAGLKTSVGS
+204 VIASLGVGLKTSVGS
-219 LQNSLGGKLGAAID
+219 LQNSLGSKLGATID
-233 KLKAKFSNFGRSSQK
+233 KLKSKFSNFGRSSQK

-283 MADRLGKA
+283 MTDRLGKA
-291 LLANQTFAKSFGQVK
+291 LLANKTFAKSFGQVK

-318 SIIPWLNKLMQALAQ
+318 SIIPLLNKLMQALAQ

-381 ASFDTVQKLTNNSNN
+381 ASFDTVQKLTNNSSN

-445 LSALKDMV
+445 LSALKDMI
-453 SAIGQSFM
+453 SAIGQAFM
-461 AIWTNG
+461 AVWTNG
-467 TGLETLNN
+467 TGLALLNN
-475 IQLLLQTIFDLI
+475 IQLLLQTIFNLI
-487 TAIATAFT
+487 TSIATAFT
-495 NAWNTN
+495 NAWNAN
-501 NTGEQMLQA
+501 NTGEQMLQV
-510 IMNLLNTIIQIITSI
+510 IMNLLNTIVQIITSI

-562 AFLTAWNDAGL
+562 AFIVAWNQAGL

-620 DSILGFIDRITEA
+620 DSILGYIDRCSKA
-633 TAQWAAHLNFEPLME
+633 TADWAAQLNFEPLME
-648 SIRNILQAI
+648 SIKNLLQAI
-657 KNLADSLG
+657 KNLVDTIG
-665 DVLGDLY
+665 EVLG
-672 ENVVLPMLTWVIQ
+672 NVHQSIVLPFLGWVIE
-685 TGLPGL
+685 TALPGL

-699 QFLAEHKT
+699 QFLSEHQN
-707 LLALLTDAVI
+707 LLVVLTGLVV
-717 GFVAAFKIASII
+717 GFIAAFKLIAII
-729 QQLASMATAIGKV
+729 QQLVKMASAISDVIALFTANPILVAV
-742 VSGISPLTAVL
+742 VAIVAAL
-753 ALVITL
+753 ALVIANWDKIKE
-759 TVGIMRAW
+759 VAGNVCDW
-767 SNLTPLERATTV
+767 
-779 IYGIV
+779 IV
-784 AAVAALAVALGAVT
+784 EKIQAIIQTIKDAIQAVKDFFS
-798 GAAGAIAAAAALAIG
+798 AIG
-813 IGMVYKNIN
+813 NKV
-822 AASKRSASSTRAYSL
+822 SSGISSFFGGGTSAYSL
-837 GNADRPV
+837 PESAAV
-844 ALSTSD
+844 SSYSLD

>member
-7 RIDATVSDEQAKKQI
+7 RIEATVSDEQAKKQI
-22 AQMTKDIEKQSAA
+22 AQMTKDIEQQSAA
-35 VDKQAAKVHK
+35 VDKQAAKVQK

-57 TKGIKMQ
+57 TKGTKMQ

-165 NLSNETTQLENMKA
+165 NLANETTQLDNMKA

-204 VVAGLGAGLKTSVGS
+204 VIAGLGAGLKTSVGS

-233 KLKAKFSNFGRSSQK
+233 KLKAKFSGFGRSSQK

-291 LLANQTFAKSFGQVK
+291 LLANKTFSKSFGQVK

-381 ASFDTVQKLTNNSNN
+381 ASFDTVQKLSNKT
-396 TTDPSAPKFDTDYSA
+396 TTDPSTPKFDTDYSA
-411 VKNQTP
+411 AGNQTP

-422 FWKVFQDSWAQ
+422 FWKVFQQSWAQ

-453 SAIGQSFM
+453 SAIGQAFM
-461 AIWTNG
+461 KIWTNG

-475 IQLLLQTIFDLI
+475 IQLLLQTIFNLI

-525 GQAFINAWNS
+525 GQAFIAAWND

-582 SIVTNIANV
+582 SIVTNIANA

-691 INLLASVI
+691 INLLANVI
-699 QFLAEHKT
+699 QFLSEHKT

-729 QQLASMATAIGKV
+729 QQLASMAAAIGKI

-759 TVGIMRAW
+759 TVGIIGAW

-822 AASKRSASSTRAYSL
+822 AASKRSSASATRAYSL
-837 GNADRPV
+837 GNTDRPV
-844 ALSTSD
+844 AFSMND

-929 RRGVSLVT
+929 RRGVSLVA
-937 GGA
+937 GGV

>member
-35 VDKQAAKVHK
+35 VDKQAAKVQK

-165 NLSNETTQLENMKA
+165 SLANETTQLENMKA

-204 VVAGLGAGLKTSVGS
+204 VIAGLGAGLKTSVGS

-233 KLKAKFSNFGRSSQK
+233 KLKSKFSNFGRSSQK
-248 SMKKATGGVQSF
+248 AMKKATGGVQSF

-411 VKNQTP
+411 AKNQTP

-453 SAIGQSFM
+453 SAIGQAFM
-461 AIWTNG
+461 AVWTNG
-467 TGLETLNN
+467 TGLALLNN
-475 IQLLLQTIFDLI
+475 IQLLLQTIFNLI

-525 GQAFINAWNS
+525 GQAFVVAWN
-535 GNAGQAML
+535 Q
-543 QAIMT
+543 
-548 AITNVVS
+548 
-555 FVNSIGQ
+555 
-562 AFLTAWNDAGL
+562 AGL

-582 SIVTNIANV
+582 SIITNIVNA
-591 IGNISQR
+591 IGNITQR

-648 SIRNILQAI
+648 SIKNILQAI

-717 GFVAAFKIASII
+717 GFVTAFKITSII

-753 ALVITL
+753 ALVIAL
-759 TVGIMRAW
+759 TAGIMSAW

-895 ARGGTGNSS
+895 ARGSTGNSS

>member
-35 VDKQAAKVHK
+35 VDKQAAKVQK

-132 LRNADDKAAQL
+132 LRNADDKSAQL
-143 KQQLAEIK
+143 KQHLAEIK

-165 NLSNETTQLENMKA
+165 NLANETTQLGNMKA
-179 GLKQSKS
+179 GLKQSKT
-186 EMNDFVS
+186 EMEDFVS

-204 VVAGLGAGLKTSVGS
+204 VVASLGVGLKNSVGS
-219 LQNSLGGKLGAAID
+219 LRNFLGGKLGAAID
-233 KLKAKFSNFGRSSQK
+233 KLKAKFANFGRSSQK

-291 LLANQTFAKSFGQVK
+291 LLANKTFAKSFGQVK

-381 ASFDTVQKLTNNSNN
+381 ASFDTVQKLTNN

-411 VKNQTP
+411 AKNQTP

-525 GQAFINAWNS
+525 GQAFIAAWND
-535 GNAGQAML
+535 GNAGQIML
-543 QAIMT
+543 QSIMT
-548 AITNVVS
+548 LITTVVQAISAIGQAFLAAWNDGNAGQTMINTLIQMITAVVNL
-555 FVNSIGQ
+555 VNSIGQ
-562 AFLTAWNDAGL
+562 AFITAWTDAGL
-573 GESIMGHII
+573 GESIFSNILSII
-582 SIVTNIANV
+582 TNIENAIKSLAEN
-591 IGNISQR
+591 
-598 LQEAWEKNNNGV
+598 LQSAWEYNGNGV
-610 QIWEAILGIV
+610 AVWE
-620 DSILGFIDRITEA
+620 SILKIIDDVLAGIDKMSQA
-633 TAQWAAHLNFEPLME
+633 TADWASGLNFEPLVTAFNNFMAALE
-648 SIRNILQAI
+648 PVVDLIMNGLAWAWENVLLPLASWTIEEAAPAILNLLAAALQAI
-657 KNLADSLG
+657 
-665 DVLGDLY
+665 Y
-672 ENVVLPMLTWVIQ
+672 
-685 TGLPGL
+685 
-691 INLLASVI
+691 
-699 QFLAEHKT
+699 
-707 LLALLTDAVI
+707 
-717 GFVAAFKIASII
+717 
-729 QQLASMATAIGKV
+729 KV
-742 VSGISPLTAVL
+742 VS
-753 ALVITL
+753 
-759 TVGIMRAW
+759 
-767 SNLTPLERATTV
+767 
-779 IYGIV
+779 
-784 AAVAALAVALGAVT
+784 ALAPILQTIWSIIKPIVQFIGFSVISIIKGLTDTIAKLGDMLSFVINLISKLGSSIGSGVSSLVGALG
-798 GAAGAIAAAAALAIG
+798 
-813 IGMVYKNIN
+813 
-822 AASKRSASSTRAYSL
+822 SKFSAFSLDSPTAAYSL
-837 GNADRPV
+837 
-844 ALSTSD
+844 D